1 VWTERGLLV
10 AGCLVLIGAVLSIVS
25 LFPYYVSSHRT
36 LDEAR
41 FTWNAVIGIA
51 AAAVAATLLLA
62 PGTRRLVGS
71 GFLLGSGVLAV
82 NAVIVGLT
90 LETSGFYG
98 ESGPALWLDVAAGT
112 VRLCAIVIVVVSVV
126 GSGSLHLAR
135 RPAPYFWL
143 TALAGIVGA
152 VALYVEQRGAEWFEP
167 EVDAASVTWTSI
179 AAVVVP
185 LAAAMILP
193 HRFAIALLAGWLACG
208 LGILAFNDTTDDT
221 IELPVF
227 ATTLVALVIAL
238 GLLIHA
244 DYRTRTTA

>member
-1 VWTERGLLV
+1 V
-10 AGCLVLIGAVLSIVS
+10 AGCLVLLGAVLSTVS
-25 LFPYYVSSHRT
+25 LFPYYVTGHRT

-62 PGTRRLVGS
+62 PGTRRLAGS
-71 GFLLGSGVLAV
+71 GFLLGSGALAV

-90 LETSGFYG
+90 LETSGYYG

-135 RPAPYFWL
+135 RPEPYSWL
-143 TALAGIVGA
+143 AAITGIVGA

-167 EVDAASVTWTSI
+167 EVDAATVTWTSI
-179 AAVVVP
+179 AAVLVP
-185 LAAAMILP
+185 LAVAMIQP
-193 HRFAIALLAGWLACG
+193 HRFAIALLAGWLASG